1 MGAGESGKSAGD
13 LGLSVSIPGDDD
25 LGACFGL
32 STDGSASAAS
42 LLDGVSGL
50 PSCPVP
56 PPRELI
62 FDSEIPAE
70 EDATIVLR
78 GEEMVS
84 SITETTQQWSSLFVS
99 EKRLQ

>member
-1 MGAGESGKSAGD
+1 MGAGDSGGSGD
-13 LGLSVSIPGDDD
+13 FVLSVPISGDDD
-25 LGACFGL
+25 LGGFFGL
-32 STDGSASAAS
+32 STGGSASAAS
-42 LLDGVSGL
+42 LLDFVSDI
-50 PSCPVP
+50 PFSSVP
-56 PPRELI
+56 PPLELI

-84 SITETTQQWSSLFVS
+84 LITETTQRWSSLFVS